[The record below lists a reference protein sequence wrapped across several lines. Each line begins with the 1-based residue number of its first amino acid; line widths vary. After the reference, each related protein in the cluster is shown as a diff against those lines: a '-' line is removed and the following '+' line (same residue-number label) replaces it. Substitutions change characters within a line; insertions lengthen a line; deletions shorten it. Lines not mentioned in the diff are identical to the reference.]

1 MYSAMKPAPLH
12 ARFVLA
18 LALLLPVY
26 FAVSALGT
34 RFGLWDWR
42 TGLGLLTI
50 RIGPVIL
57 GLVAL
62 LALIS
67 LVTTIRR
74 KPRAGWLAAL
84 VAFAIPLAIIG
95 SLASLRSKAA
105 AIPAI
110 HDVATDTSDP
120 PQFSNARLAARK
132 TAQAN
137 KLNDY
142 AAPLGTLAPWHDAEQ
157 SLAPRSHADII
168 AASYPQLK
176 PIPLKATNR
185 AQALAAVSA
194 AMDAMGFTDIAIDAE
209 AGRVEGVA
217 QTFWFGFK
225 DDVVAR
231 VSEDRIDFR
240 SVSRVGLS
248 DLGANAARI
257 AELRRGVA
265 SRIAP

>member
-1 MYSAMKPAPLH
+1 MRPAPLH
-12 ARFVLA
+12 AKLVLA

-26 FAVSALGT
+26 FAVAALGT

-42 TGLGLLTI
+42 TGLGFLTI
-50 RIGPVIL
+50 TIGPMIL
-57 GLVAL
+57 GLVAV

-67 LVTTIRR
+67 LVVAIRR
-74 KPRAGWLAAL
+74 KPRAGWLLAMVAL
-84 VAFAIPLAIIG
+84 AIPLAIFG
-95 SLASLRSKAA
+95 SLTLIRSQAA

-110 HDVATDTSDP
+110 HDVSTDTSDP
-120 PQFSNARLAARK
+120 PQFSDARLAARM

-137 KLNDY
+137 PLNDY
-142 AAPLGTLAPWHDAEQ
+142 AAPLETLEPWRDAEQ
-157 SLAPRSHADII
+157 KLAKRSHAEII
-168 AASYPQLK
+168 ETSYPRLE
-176 PIPLKATNR
+176 PIQMNSTDR
-185 AQALAAVSA
+185 AKALAAVSA

-209 AGRVEGVA
+209 AGQVEGVA

-231 VSEDRIDFR
+231 VGEYRIDFR

-257 AELRRGVA
+257 EELRRRVA
-265 SRIAP
+265 GRIAP